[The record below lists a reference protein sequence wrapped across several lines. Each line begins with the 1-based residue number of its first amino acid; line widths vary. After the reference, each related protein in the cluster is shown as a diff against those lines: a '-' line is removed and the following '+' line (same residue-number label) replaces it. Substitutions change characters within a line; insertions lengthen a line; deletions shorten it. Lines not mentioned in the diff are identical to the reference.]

1 MSGETLVL
9 TLHSFDKGGR
19 SYVTARVSGVGEDG
33 TYGTR
38 VSATATLGTARLP
51 ADPEELL
58 AFFLERAAFLVY
70 HR

>member
-1 MSGETLVL
+1 
-9 TLHSFDKGGR
+9 
-19 SYVTARVSGVGEDG
+19 VTARVSGVGEDG